1 MILIVY
7 FKFVL
12 IQHIESYSLSI
23 ENTQMISL
31 VCQLITGFDM
41 SHQTLQSFQHSKI
54 LLKCLEYE
62 PNNYCLIYFTANY
75 LSPQY
80 RIDILNIICPIYTDN
95 IEQGI
100 EFDILSL
107 FVSHY
112 DSKQS
117 SITIDCSK
125 HTLACMHT
133 YEKCGY
139 SMKSAFTIE
148 PQIYDEGDQIYDSV
162 YLIPVFYHSL
172 GPECVV
178 KCQQF
183 VEKHCLVYCLM
194 TLSSRVDLLRA
205 VVYNCLARCEQH
217 LISQIFYCKEQILPM
232 PPLLKQS
239 ITKSN
244 LK

>member
-31 VCQLITGFDM
+31 VCQLINGFDM
-41 SHQTLQSFQHSKI
+41 SHQTLKSFQHSKI

-100 EFDILSL
+100 ECIMELINRTKNSF
-107 FVSHY
+107 
-112 DSKQS
+112 
-117 SITIDCSK
+117 
-125 HTLACMHT
+125 
-133 YEKCGY
+133 
-139 SMKSAFTIE
+139 
-148 PQIYDEGDQIYDSV
+148 QI
-162 YLIPVFYHSL
+162 
-172 GPECVV
+172 
-178 KCQQF
+178 
-183 VEKHCLVYCLM
+183 
-194 TLSSRVDLLRA
+194 
-205 VVYNCLARCEQH
+205 N
-217 LISQIFYCKEQILPM
+217 
-232 PPLLKQS
+232 
-239 ITKSN
+239 
-244 LK
+244 